1 MTREDSGYY
10 MTPALGDSWSHACS
24 TRVIL
29 DFCSKIILEGAGDK
43 GQQMMKKLSTQNEPY
58 HKYRSLTMVKSPRYK
73 SPTQSA
79 IFRITSDGIRDAL

>member
-1 MTREDSGYY
+1 

-29 DFCSKIILEGAGDK
+29 DFCSRTILEEAATGDK
-43 GQQMMKKLSTQNEPY
+43 GQQMMKKLSLQNEPC

-73 SPTQSA
+73 TPTQPA
-79 IFRITSDGIRDAL
+79 IFRITTDGIRDAL